1 MAAKPR
7 KGGGATKG
15 KPGKIRSQA
24 EGQPYGQGVR
34 VTWETSA
41 QDRTYTP
48 PKKGAK

>member
-24 EGQPYGQGVR
+24 EGAPPGQGVR
-34 VTWETSA
+34 VTWETSTE
-41 QDRTYTP
+41 DKTYTP
-48 PKKGAK
+48 SKKGSK